1 MPEKY
6 GLSAWVSVSVAVVL
20 GGFVVLGT
28 YLMKTQHQLEEAEIV
43 LSRAKEE
50 TVRAK
55 ARAADLA
62 KVIEALRTELKA
74 ANTAR
79 NELQGKLDKANAAI
93 AGLSET
99 LDTAQSNLG
108 NKQSQLQAIKAKL
121 VVVCKILGCGS

>member
-1 MPEKY
+1 M
-6 GLSAWVSVSVAVVL
+6 LVAVVL

-28 YLMKTQHQLEEAEIV
+28 YLMKTQHRLKEAEIV
-43 LSRAKEE
+43 LSSAKEE

-55 ARAADLA
+55 VEAADLA

-93 AGLSET
+93 ARLS
-99 LDTAQSNLG
+99 
-108 NKQSQLQAIKAKL
+108 
-121 VVVCKILGCGS
+121 GS